1 MKATLKEFFKTE
13 SGSHTAYY
21 YSSIC
26 CLGMWTLEGR
36 LWNCSSDR
44 IITLCPEALDAN
56 RDSLRFGEVWWGG
69 GGDLS
74 LCAHSLFCYGLCC
87 FLAVKRLS
95 LNKRPCKLRRWRLD
109 GQEFKIIFS

>member
-69 GGDLS
+69 GRFKS
-74 LCAHSLFCYGLCC
+74 LCTFFVLLWSLL
-87 FLAVKRLS
+87 LLS
-95 LNKRPCKLRRWRLD
+95 C
-109 GQEFKIIFS
+109 